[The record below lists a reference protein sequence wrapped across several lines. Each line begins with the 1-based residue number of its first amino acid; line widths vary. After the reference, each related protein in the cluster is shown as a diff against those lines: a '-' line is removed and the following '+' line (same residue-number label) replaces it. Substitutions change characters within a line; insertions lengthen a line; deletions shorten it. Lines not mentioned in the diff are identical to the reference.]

1 MWVAPDDVFDGR
13 RYYIGWRAQS
23 RPSPSLPCRELKRE
37 LPKGLQRH
45 GVVAILL
52 IIPFASVVNREDYI
66 ELIGLLEE
74 GLRDALIADVTD
86 PSLHLERDSESGALR
101 PQSHRDHLLELLS
114 ALDRYLAVSDRRTY
128 FRAVQSIT
136 EVVEEQPVLDA
147 VVMSLEAGATEPR
160 SLGNMPD
167 LGAIR
172 SQIAELIEQIEADP
186 EVERETY
193 S

>member
-1 MWVAPDDVFDGR
+1 MWVVPDDVFDGR

-37 LPKGLQRH
+37 LREGLQRH
-45 GVVAILL
+45 EVVAILL
-52 IIPFASVVNREDYI
+52 ILPIASVVNREDYI
-66 ELIGLLEE
+66 ELIELLEE

-86 PSLHLERDSESGALR
+86 PSLHLERDLESGELR
-101 PQSHRDHLLELLS
+101 PQSHRDHLLELLR
-114 ALDRYLAVSDRRTY
+114 ALDRYLAVSDRETY
-128 FRAVQSIT
+128 VRAVRSIN

-172 SQIAELIEQIEADP
+172 REIAELIEQISADP
-186 EVERETY
+186 EVERETN